1 MAVAIGCCCWDLGIG
16 GGTAEEGVVGCV
28 DSVSEGACEVVGVA
42 EPEPEGSSVCTEDSR
57 ELGTSETEEGTSW
70 GIFREGEETVR
81 EGSSTNREL
90 ETRRRLAALD
100 GNSASGTEYHGSCNQ
115 SVSS

>member
-1 MAVAIGCCCWDLGIG
+1 M
-16 GGTAEEGVVGCV
+16 

-57 ELGTSETEEGTSW
+57 ELGTSETEEGKSW
-70 GIFREGEETVR
+70 GTFTEGEVMVR
-81 EGSSTNREL
+81 GGSSTNREL
-90 ETRRRLAALD
+90 ESRRRLAALD
-100 GNSASGTEYHGSCNQ
+100 GNSDSGTEYHGSCHQ